1 MTAPLFDIMKL
12 NKKEYTVIN
21 GRPLGNLQNTNP
33 SKLTV
38 YDPNDI
44 ARTTIKETLIHDTR
58 KGNLTGNTKTIIY
71 DPDDVARTTMKETT
85 ESKGKTGNVGNIQ
98 GADAYKSIKVEMKDT
113 DRQYTTDNQYYG
125 VGDSVNTKQMLYDDK
140 YNATINEVRDI
151 LLKERKP
158 TKTSVK
164 LFNQID
170 NMNVNHRKMECDQ
183 LNQRSTPNYGR
194 IVNQIPNETIINNT
208 RDRAIYKN
216 DNRINPEI
224 LDPLKNNPYAKPLNV
239 F

>member
-1 MTAPLFDIMKL
+1 MRL
-12 NKKEYTVIN
+12 NKKEYTLMN

-33 SKLTV
+33 SKLTM
-38 YDPNDI
+38 YDPNDV

-58 KGNLTGNTKTIIY
+58 QGNLTGSTKTIAY

-98 GADAYKSIKVEMKDT
+98 SSDAYKSIDVNAKDT
-113 DRQYTTDNQYYG
+113 DRQFTSDNQYFG
-125 VGDSVNTKQMLYDDK
+125 VGESANDKQMLYSDK
-140 YNATINEVRDI
+140 YNATINEVKDI

-164 LFNQID
+164 LFNQVD
-170 NMNVNHRKMECDQ
+170 NMNVNHKKMECDQ
-183 LNQRSTPNYGR
+183 VNQRDTPNYGR
-194 IVNQIPNETIINNT
+194 ITNQIPNSRHLNHT
-208 RDRAIYKN
+208 RDRFTYKN
-216 DNRINPEI
+216 DSRINPEI
-224 LDPLKNNPYAKPLNV
+224 LSPLNNNPYAKPLNV